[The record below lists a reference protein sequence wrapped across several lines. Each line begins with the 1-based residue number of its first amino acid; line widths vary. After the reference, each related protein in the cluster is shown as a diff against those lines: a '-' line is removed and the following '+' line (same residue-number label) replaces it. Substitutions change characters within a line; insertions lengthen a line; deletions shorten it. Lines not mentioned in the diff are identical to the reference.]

1 MRLAWQLRFGASM
14 WAGYRLNLSNVA
26 ENILDDRGI
35 TDPFSGGDCDMR
47 PKHETLLGIG
57 SCSATEVLGSE
68 PTILT
73 LG

>member
-1 MRLAWQLRFGASM
+1 VAAQIWRIDVGRVPLLFG
-14 WAGYRLNLSNVA
+14 SNVA

-47 PKHETLLGIG
+47 PKHEILLGIG
-57 SCSATEVLGSE
+57 SCLATEALGSE